1 MIAIRMVLRSL
12 SEVGT
17 EWWAVF
23 GKSGS
28 NFLALTDKK

>member
-1 MIAIRMVLRSL
+1 MIAIRMVLGFL

-17 EWWAVF
+17 EWWAVL
-23 GKSGS
+23 GKRGS